1 MSLIK
6 WCYYVYIYNVYI
18 YIYIYIYI
26 YKKQWITLPWSMTSM
41 RSLSSTVLI
50 LWAIVSIVQCWKPSL
65 MVCWI
70 MLSVSESIDAVA
82 SSSRMIYEHYSI
94 RHFKSKEYFR
104 GYSGCLGLT
113 FELRR
118 SALAIHMSY
127 RSPTEKF
134 SPFSTTGEYNF
145 SGSLAIYERERKRGV
160 DDLTPECLSVSFI
173 FYDYYILLLFL
184 FSFLCY
190 HGPKSERYWEEFKQM
205 LRLCFIT
212 IVQLTLTCPL
222 LYCDFSFLSQ

>member
-1 MSLIK
+1 M
-6 WCYYVYIYNVYI
+6 YIFTM

-26 YKKQWITLPWSMTSM
+26 YKKQWVTLPWSMTSM

-104 GYSGCLGLT
+104 GYSGCLCSYFWIAKECSSHT
-113 FELRR
+113 HELPLSDREILSIFHYWR
-118 SALAIHMSY
+118 VQLLWQLSNLW
-127 RSPTEKF
+127 
-134 SPFSTTGEYNF
+134 
-145 SGSLAIYERERKRGV
+145 ERENERCGWFN
-160 DDLTPECLSVSFI
+160 TWMPECF
-173 FYDYYILLLFL
+173 FHIL
-184 FSFLCY
+184 
-190 HGPKSERYWEEFKQM
+190 W
-205 LRLCFIT
+205 
-212 IVQLTLTCPL
+212 L
-222 LYCDFSFLSQ
+222 LYSIAVSLFFFMLPWPKVWKVLRGI